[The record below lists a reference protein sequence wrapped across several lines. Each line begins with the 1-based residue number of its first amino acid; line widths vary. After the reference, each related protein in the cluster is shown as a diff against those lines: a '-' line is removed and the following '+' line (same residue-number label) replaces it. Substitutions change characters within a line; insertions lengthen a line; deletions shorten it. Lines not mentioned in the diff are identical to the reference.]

1 MSSLNKGQSPPKKQ
15 ERQEIIDVDDDRKP
29 AAKEY
34 LNDEAGKKV
43 ENMTSNRNSLNGLPL
58 WLRKVQSASE
68 RKIQTPKSI
77 EEGTTNLAGKPSASV
92 VTNGKSTLRP
102 PTGENDRGSN
112 SGVQKDGGL
121 RPSLPSGNGS
131 AAAAINLGSSQSK
144 NDKVRKKK
152 RERGSATSADVSAPV
167 GRDTPKANFA
177 SQNDSKRRKCDPK
190 RQMAQLEKETRD
202 WHVARHADRL
212 RNAKVK
218 SFSLKFN
225 DISVAAICKWSAG
238 GSNPIINQSDGET
251 KEICRPS
258 VDANFRFCSMC
269 GYWGGHYEI
278 ECPKLDRKHTIRFAH
293 EIDATTTV
301 TTHNDS
307 EEENISVAEEI
318 HGVEIEECDGFLIEQ
333 RDVAYSDFRKSCR
346 VPRRRRHRSQ
356 PLQSAVDDLLITASR
371 TASGI
376 HSSDPEIIVG
386 DLVFWF
392 PKTEGLATMS
402 GGKAKSLSTGTV
414 IQHNRVSNEAL
425 VQVIVSIPPS
435 PSAKTSN
442 IETPPAG
449 SSRWIPMDQLT
460 LVEGEQ
466 PAEDAN
472 PDRRHKAAGK
482 KIVNKRWNRKRRARR
497 LNVDGTF
504 SPKSAPRLQ
513 KDGRY
518 KAPRGRQPLGMDWD
532 ETRGVWSHPQQKD

>member
-1 MSSLNKGQSPPKKQ
+1 MSSSLNKGQSPPEKQ
-15 ERQEIIDVDDDRKP
+15 ERRQIIDVDDDRKP

-34 LNDEAGKKV
+34 LNDEAGKKQ
-43 ENMTSNRNSLNGLPL
+43 ENMTANRNSLNGLPL

-68 RKIQTPKSI
+68 SKTLTPQSI
-77 EEGTTNLAGKPSASV
+77 GEGSNNLAGEPSTSV
-92 VTNGKSTLRP
+92 VSNGKSTLR
-102 PTGENDRGSN
+102 TGENDRESN
-112 SGVQKDGGL
+112 CGVQKDGGL

-131 AAAAINLGSSQSK
+131 AGAAINLGSSKSK
-144 NDKVRKKK
+144 KDKVRIKK
-152 RERGSATSADVSAPV
+152 RERGSAASADVSAPI
-167 GRDTPKANFA
+167 GRDTPKTNFA
-177 SQNDSKRRKCDPK
+177 TPNDSKRRKCDPQ

-225 DISVAAICKWSAG
+225 DISVAAICKWSAC
-238 GSNPIINQSDGET
+238 GSSPIINQSDGET
-251 KEICRPS
+251 KESCRPS

-269 GYWGGHYEI
+269 DCWGGHYEI
-278 ECPKLDRKHTIRFAH
+278 ECPKLDREHTIRFAH

-307 EEENISVAEEI
+307 EEENISVVQEI

-333 RDVAYSDFRKSCR
+333 RDVPYSDLRKSFR

-392 PKTEGLATMS
+392 PKTESLATMS
-402 GGKAKSLSTGTV
+402 GGKGKYLSTGTV
-414 IQHNRVSNEAL
+414 TQHNKVSNEAL

-435 PSAKTSN
+435 PSAKASN

-449 SSRWIPMDQLT
+449 SSCWIPMDQLN
-460 LVEGEQ
+460 LVEGDE
-466 PAEDAN
+466 PAEDGN
-472 PDRRHKAAGK
+472 PNRRRKSAVK
-482 KIVNKRWNRKRRARR
+482 SVVNKKWNRKRRARR

-513 KDGRY
+513 KDGLF
-518 KAPRGRQPLGMDWD
+518 KPPRGRQPLGMDWD
-532 ETRGVWSHPQQKD
+532 DTRGVWSHPQQKD

>member
-1 MSSLNKGQSPPKKQ
+1 MSSSLNKGQSLPEKQ
-15 ERQEIIDVDDDRKP
+15 ERQPIIDAEDDRKP
-29 AAKEY
+29 AAKEH
-34 LNDEAGKKV
+34 LNDEAGKKL
-43 ENMTSNRNSLNGLPL
+43 ENMTANRNNLNGLPL

-68 RKIQTPKSI
+68 SKIQAPQSI
-77 EEGTTNLAGKPSASV
+77 EESNINLAGKPSTAFVS
-92 VTNGKSTLRP
+92 NSKSTLR
-102 PTGENDRGSN
+102 TGENDRESN
-112 SGVQKDGGL
+112 CGVQKDGGL
-121 RPSLPSGNGS
+121 RSSLPSANGS
-131 AAAAINLGSSQSK
+131 AAAAINLGPTQSK
-144 NDKVRKKK
+144 KDKVRKKK
-152 RERGSATSADVSAPV
+152 RERGSAASTDVSAPV

-177 SQNDSKRRKCDPK
+177 SPNESKRRKCDPQ

-225 DISVAAICKWSAG
+225 DISVAAICKWSAC
-238 GSNPIINQSDGET
+238 GSNPIINQSDGEM

-269 GYWGGHYEI
+269 NCWGGHYEI
-278 ECPKLDRKHTIRFAH
+278 ECPKLDREHTIRFAH

-333 RDVAYSDFRKSCR
+333 RDVSYSDFRKSCR

-356 PLQSAVDDLLITASR
+356 PLQSTVDDLLITASR

-392 PKTEGLATMS
+392 LKSEGPASMN
-402 GGKAKSLSTGTV
+402 GGKGKSLCTGTV
-414 IQHNRVSNEAL
+414 IQHKKVSNEAL

-435 PSAKTSN
+435 PSAKAFN

-449 SSRWIPMDQLT
+449 SSCWIPMDQLT
-460 LVEGEQ
+460 LVEGE
-466 PAEDAN
+466 PREEDAN
-472 PDRRHKAAGK
+472 PGRRHKSAGK
-482 KIVNKRWNRKRRARR
+482 AVVNKKWNRKRRARR

-513 KDGRY
+513 KDGMY
-518 KAPRGRQPLGMDWD
+518 KPPRGRQPLGMDWD
-532 ETRGVWSHPQQKD
+532 ETRGVWSNPQQKD

>member
-1 MSSLNKGQSPPKKQ
+1 MLSSLNKGQSPSEKQ
-15 ERQEIIDVDDDRKP
+15 ERQPIIDVDDDRKP
-29 AAKEY
+29 AAKEHP
-34 LNDEAGKKV
+34 NDEAGEKR
-43 ENMTSNRNSLNGLPL
+43 ENMTANRNSLNGLPL

-68 RKIQTPKSI
+68 TSIQAPRST
-77 EEGTTNLAGKPSASV
+77 EESSVNMAGKSSAVAS
-92 VTNGKSTLRP
+92 NGKSTLRP
-102 PTGENDRGSN
+102 KAENDRESN
-112 SGVQKDGGL
+112 CGEQKDDGGS
-121 RPSLPSGNGS
+121 RPPSLPSGKGS
-131 AAAAINLGSSQSK
+131 AAVATHLGNQSK
-144 NDKVRKKK
+144 KDSVRKKK
-152 RERGSATSADVSAPV
+152 RERGPATSVDVSAPV
-167 GRDTPKANFA
+167 DRDTSKANFA
-177 SQNDSKRRKCDPK
+177 GPNDSKRRKCDPQ

-238 GSNPIINQSDGET
+238 GSNPIINQGDGEM

-269 GYWGGHYEI
+269 GCWGGHYEI
-278 ECPKLDRKHTIRFAH
+278 ECPMLDREHTIRFAH

-301 TTHNDS
+301 TMHNDS

-318 HGVEIEECDGFLIEQ
+318 HGVDIEECDGFLIEQ
-333 RDVAYSDFRKSCR
+333 RDVSYSDFRKSCR
-346 VPRRRRHRSQ
+346 VPRRRRHRWQ

-376 HSSDPEIIVG
+376 HSSDAEIIVG

-402 GGKAKSLSTGTV
+402 CRKGKTLITGTV
-414 IQHNRVSNEAL
+414 IQHNKVSNEAL

-435 PSAKTSN
+435 PSAKASN
-442 IETPPAG
+442 IEAPPAG
-449 SSRWIPMDQLT
+449 SSCWIPMDQLT
-460 LVEGEQ
+460 LVEGDQ
-466 PAEDAN
+466 PPEDAN
-472 PDRRHKAAGK
+472 PVRRHKSAAK
-482 KIVNKRWNRKRRARR
+482 ATVNKKWNRKRRARR

-513 KDGRY
+513 KDGLY
-518 KAPRGRQPLGMDWD
+518 KPPRGRQPLGMDWD
-532 ETRGVWSHPQQKD
+532 ETRGVWSNPQQKD